1 MKSCRTEGEGT
12 IMKTERIARSLLLAA
27 SLLAVSAAARAQQEP
42 PPYPGGDEVQ
52 PPDEM
57 QQEQPPDG
65 YAEDPEA
72 VASTQYFHEQL
83 QPYGRWVSRE
93 GADDVWVPNVE
104 RGWRPYTTGHWAY
117 TDQGWAWVADEP
129 WGWAA
134 FHYGRW
140 DYDPE
145 LGWAWTPG
153 NVWAPAW
160 VAWRSGGGYLGWAPL
175 PSSVGFTDEEG
186 LGLGAAVLTAGFFTF
201 VAEQNILAPRVTT
214 VILPSTR
221 NVIIVENTTN
231 ITRYAVSDH
240 RVFNRGID
248 VHQIEK
254 VTGRPVRPVRIA
266 ELNHGGAHGRG
277 AFYQPA
283 VVTRAGAARHA
294 EFGLALRAQRA
305 AQRENQR
312 ESHGPRPGAPRR
324 MAPGAQGAPGAKYPR
339 PDKRGVD
346 APGTDLHRPQYD
358 HHSYTPHNPAPAA
371 PPAQESHPQRYT
383 PGPDRPA
390 RHAPPEHNA
399 PSQPST
405 SQPPAQHHAPPP
417 PPAKS
422 EPKPQP
428 RKSEDKDKHKP
439 PV

>member
-1 MKSCRTEGEGT
+1 
-12 IMKTERIARSLLLAA
+12 MKTERIATSLLLAMG
-27 SLLAVSAAARAQQEP
+27 LLAATATAVRAQQEP

-52 PPDEM
+52 APDAVA
-57 QQEQPPDG
+57 QDQPADG
-65 YAEDPEA
+65 YAQDPEA
-72 VASTQYFHEQL
+72 AASTQYFHEQL

-140 DYDPE
+140 DYEPE

-175 PSSVGFTDEEG
+175 PSSVGFTDEG

-201 VAEQNILAPRVTT
+201 VAEQNILSPRVAT
-214 VILPSTR
+214 VILPSAR

-231 ITRYAVSDH
+231 ITRYEFVDH

-254 VTGRPVRPVRIA
+254 VTGHPVRALRIA
-266 ELNHGGAHGRG
+266 ELNHAGAHGRG

-283 VVTRAGAARHA
+283 VVTRAAVTHQA
-294 EFGLALRAQRA
+294 EFGLALRAQQR
-305 AQRENQR
+305 AQRENR
-312 ESHGPRPGAPRR
+312 APRPGYA
-324 MAPGAQGAPGAKYPR
+324 APGTPGAAPR
-339 PDKRGVD
+339 PDKRTVGS
-346 APGTDLHRPQYD
+346 PGTDLHRPQYD
-358 HHSYTPHNPAPAA
+358 HHSGTPHDPAPA
-371 PPAQESHPQRYT
+371 QNSSPQHYT
-383 PGPDRPA
+383 PGPGHPA
-390 RHAPPEHNA
+390 HTAPQ
-399 PSQPST
+399 QPST
-405 SQPPAQHHAPPP
+405 SQPPAPHHAPSPPPP

-428 RKSEDKDKHKP
+428 KKSEDKDKHKP

>member
-1 MKSCRTEGEGT
+1 MSTER
-12 IMKTERIARSLLLAA
+12 TERIATSLLLAVG
-27 SLLAVSAAARAQQEP
+27 LLAATATVARAQQEP
-42 PPYPGGDEVQ
+42 PPYPGGAEAQAPDET
-52 PPDEM
+52 PPD
-57 QQEQPPDG
+57 QPADG

-72 VASTQYFHEQL
+72 AASTQYFHEQL
-83 QPYGRWVSRE
+83 QPYGRWVQRE

-140 DYDPE
+140 DYDQE

-153 NVWAPAW
+153 TVWAPAW

-175 PSSVGFTDEEG
+175 PSSIAFSDEEG

-201 VAEQNILAPRVTT
+201 VAEQNILYPRVAT

-231 ITRYAVSDH
+231 ITRYEVSDH

-248 VHQIEK
+248 VRQVEK
-254 VTGRPVRPVRIA
+254 VTGRPVRTMRVA
-266 ELNHGGAHGRG
+266 ELAKGDPHGKG

-294 EFGLALRAQRA
+294 EFGLALKAQR

-312 ESHGPRPGAPRR
+312 GNREARPGTFT
-324 MAPGAQGAPGAKYPR
+324 PGANHPR

-346 APGTDLHRPQYD
+346 RTGTDPARPQYD
-358 HHSYTPHNPAPAA
+358 HHSSTPYPPATTASPESRPRHYTPD
-371 PPAQESHPQRYT
+371 
-383 PGPDRPA
+383 PGRPT
-390 RHAPPEHNA
+390 HTAPPEH
-399 PSQPST
+399 ST
-405 SQPPAQHHAPPP
+405 AQPPATHHTPPPP

-422 EPKPQP
+422 EQKPQP
-428 RKSEDKDKHKP
+428 KKSDDKSKHKP